1 MERSS
6 RVVTTFMRLAV
17 YACLL
22 IAWVGCQKKPTIVS
36 GAVTM
41 DGAPLKVPANA
52 RGTVVFQPDGGS
64 GTMATGLLDPTG
76 HFNLATGSSSE
87 VAEGKYYVTVSVSQL
102 LPKTDGEEQGTKFI
116 TPSKYAS
123 ARDSGLTANVKSGV
137 NQVSF
142 NLVSEKDDLNTS
154 PADDPSTK
162 K

>member
-6 RVVTTFMRLAV
+6 RVAIIFVRFAA

-22 IAWVGCQKKPTIVS
+22 GAWAGCQKQPTTVS

-41 DGAPLKVPANA
+41 DGQPLKIPSDA
-52 RGTVVFQPDGGS
+52 RGTVVFQPDGGT
-64 GTMATGLLDPTG
+64 GTMATGLLDATG
-76 HFNLATGSSSE
+76 HFNLATGSSTE

-116 TPSKYAS
+116 TPAKYAS
-123 ARDSGLTANVKSGV
+123 ARDSGLTANVRSGV

-142 NLVSEKDDLNTS
+142 DLISDHDDANTS
-154 PADDPSTK
+154 PPDDPSTK